1 MNTKIKGRDITG
13 ERFGKLVVIEKDP
26 TLTINKQQKFYC
38 KCDCG
43 STVSILRHSL
53 ITGNSTKC
61 KGHRLNEYSL
71 HEDYVMLDVSTSKH
85 KNVYSKIDVDDIERV
100 LSHTVG
106 GRGARWI
113 AHDNS
118 EGKWGLYVGDTARK
132 TRLHRF
138 IVKLSDPTLIVDHI
152 NGDILDN
159 RKQNLKITTRSE
171 NNKNMRKHINNTS
184 GYTGV
189 IFKDGLWVA
198 TISASNKTLYLGGFD
213 TKSEA
218 NIAYRAAAKALGF
231 SERHGL

>member
-1 MNTKIKGRDITG
+1 M
-13 ERFGKLVVIEKDP
+13 IEKDP

-43 STVSILRHSL
+43 SIVSILRHSL

-71 HEDYVMLDVSTSKH
+71 HENYAMLDVSTSKH

-100 LSHTVG
+100 LSHLVG
-106 GRGARWI
+106 GRGARWM
-113 AHDNS
+113 AHDSS

-138 IVKLSDPTLIVDHI
+138 IVKLSDPALIVDHM
-152 NGDILDN
+152 NGDTLDN
-159 RKQNLKITTRSE
+159 RKQNLRIITRAE

-189 IFKDGLWVA
+189 MFKDGLWVA
-198 TISASNKTLYLGGFD
+198 NIEISNKKLYIGGYD